1 MTRWYEIPDSARS
14 DEQKVEQRTAYYQT
28 LLAIQYGREF
38 LADCRRRVREVDIT
52 IGGEK
57 AVTEIYILDAFLRE
71 TRELCGPVD
80 EMAIIEAEQK
90 VANRAVAPEQPKTI
104 PGFREQE

>member
-1 MTRWYEIPDSARS
+1 MSKWYEIPESARTA
-14 DEQKVEQRTAYYQT
+14 EQKVEQRTAYYQT
-28 LLAIQYGREF
+28 LLANAFGRQF
-38 LADCRRRVREVDIT
+38 LADMRRRVRECDIA

-57 AVTEIYILDAFLRE
+57 AVMEIYILDAFLRE

-90 VANRAVAPEQPKTI
+90 VANRPVVEEKPQTI
-104 PGFREQE
+104 PGFR